1 MKAQLLGVFR
11 CRGGIGFG
19 QRRVVLCLIMKVAIE
34 NFNQFS
40 AVAGKVAGVM
50 IEGGQDFGNQ
60 SGRLACLASQGLDLS
75 HHNGES
81 LAGFTGP
88 CGFNGGVECQQIRLA
103 RDRIDLI
110 GNTRDPA
117 NLLGQAFD
125 LFLCILNRVS
135 RGLNL
140 GVRH

>member
-1 MKAQLLGVFR
+1 MK
-11 CRGGIGFG
+11 I
-19 QRRVVLCLIMKVAIE
+19 IIE
-34 NFNQFS
+34 SFSQCS
-40 AVAGKVAGVM
+40 AVAGKLAGVM
-50 IEGGQDFGNQ
+50 IEGGQNLGDQAGC
-60 SGRLACLASQGLDLS
+60 LACLASKGLDLYR
-75 HHNGES
+75 HNGES

-88 CGFNGGVECQQIRLA
+88 CGFNGGVECQQIRLP

-125 LFLCILNRVS
+125 LFLRVLNRVS

-140 GVRH
+140 GV